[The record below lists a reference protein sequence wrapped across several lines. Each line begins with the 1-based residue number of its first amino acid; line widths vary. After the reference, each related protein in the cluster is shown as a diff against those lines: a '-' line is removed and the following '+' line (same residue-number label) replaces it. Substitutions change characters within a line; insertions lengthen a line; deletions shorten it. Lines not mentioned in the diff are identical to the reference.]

1 LVEPSGRKA
10 AIGSGMVA
18 EVSLL
23 GAPRTVLSCLLTP
36 PQNCTRTPLAN
47 IEPWLEAEKRR

>member
-1 LVEPSGRKA
+1 LVGPSGRKA

-23 GAPRTVLSCLLTP
+23 GAPRTVLSYLLSPVTKL
-36 PQNCTRTPLAN
+36 REDAFR
-47 IEPWLEAEKRR
+47 EH

>member
-1 LVEPSGRKA
+1 LVGPSGRKA